1 MAKKKQPQRKQ
12 QDRAQKEQG
21 NTLFDQLNSDVLEK
35 LKQAK
40 KNLQEVEK
48 EQEEERQAQELFERK
63 QREKNKSFEE
73 LLDDYGMKG
82 NKY

>member
-1 MAKKKQPQRKQ
+1 MAKKKQPQRNQ
-12 QDRAQKEQG
+12 QDRAQTEQG
-21 NTLFDQLNSDVLEK
+21 NTLSDHLNRDVLEK
-35 LKQAK
+35 LKQVK
-40 KNLQEVEK
+40 KNIQDVEK

>member
-1 MAKKKQPQRKQ
+1 MAKKKQAQRKQ
-12 QDRAQKEQG
+12 PAKSQTEPG
-21 NTLFDQLNSDVLEK
+21 HTLSDQLNSDVLEK

-40 KNLQEVEK
+40 KNLQAVEK

-82 NKY
+82 TKY

>member
-1 MAKKKQPQRKQ
+1 MAKKKQPQRNQ
-12 QDRAQKEQG
+12 QDRAQTEQG
-21 NTLFDQLNSDVLEK
+21 NTLSDHLNRDVLEK
-35 LKQAK
+35 LKQVK
-40 KNLQEVEK
+40 KNIQDVEK

-82 NKY
+82 NKS

>member
-12 QDRAQKEQG
+12 QDRVQTEQG
-21 NTLFDQLNSDVLEK
+21 NALSDHLNSDVLEK

-48 EQEEERQAQELFERK
+48 AQEEEQQAQELFERK

>member
-1 MAKKKQPQRKQ
+1 MAKKKQTQRKQ
-12 QDRAQKEQG
+12 PAKSQTEQG
-21 NTLFDQLNSDVLEK
+21 HTLSDQLNSDVLEK

-40 KNLQEVEK
+40 KNLQEVER

-82 NKY
+82 TKY

>member
-1 MAKKKQPQRKQ
+1 MAKKKQTQRKQ
-12 QDRAQKEQG
+12 PAKSQTEQG
-21 NTLFDQLNSDVLEK
+21 HTLSDQLNSDVLEK

-40 KNLQEVEK
+40 KNLQEVER
-48 EQEEERQAQELFERK
+48 EQEEERQAQEVFERK

-82 NKY
+82 TKY

>member
-1 MAKKKQPQRKQ
+1 MAKKKQ
-12 QDRAQKEQG
+12 QKRNQSTPPSQKPKESYS
-21 NTLFDQLNSDVLEK
+21 DHLNVDVLEK
-35 LKQAK
+35 LKMAK
-40 KNLQEVEK
+40 KEL
-48 EQEEERQAQELFERK
+48 QEEEKLKEEEREAQLQFERV

>member
-1 MAKKKQPQRKQ
+1 MAKKKQTQRKQ
-12 QDRAQKEQG
+12 PAKSQTEQG
-21 NTLFDQLNSDVLEK
+21 HTLSDQLNSDVLEK

-40 KNLQEVEK
+40 KNLQDVER

-82 NKY
+82 TKY

>member
-1 MAKKKQPQRKQ
+1 MAKKKQTQRKQ
-12 QDRAQKEQG
+12 QEKSQIEQG
-21 NTLFDQLNSDVLEK
+21 HTLSDQLNSDVLEK

-40 KNLQEVEK
+40 KNLQAVEK

-82 NKY
+82 TKY